1 MASPNRFLDI
11 VHKTSALGL
20 ISVTLGLAYFTG
32 YESVGIVSRRITG
45 QASPAA
51 IEANLAKE
59 KIDAAAA
66 AAATAAAT
74 AAEAAKAKATAAKR
88 WW

>member
-1 MASPNRFLDI
+1 MANPKPLLDI
-11 VHKTSALGL
+11 VHKSAALGL
-20 ISVTLGLAYFTG
+20 FSVTLGLAYFTV

-51 IEANLAKE
+51 IKAAEDILAKE
-59 KIDAAAA
+59 KLANEMAAS
-66 AAATAAAT
+66 
-74 AAEAAKAKATAAKR
+74 AAKAKATAAKR

>member
-1 MASPNRFLDI
+1 MARPNLFLDI
-11 VHKTSALGL
+11 IHKSSALGL

-51 IEANLAKE
+51 IKAAEDNLAKE
-59 KIDAAAA
+59 KLAAAA
-66 AAATAAAT
+66 AAAAA
-74 AAEAAKAKATAAKR
+74 AAEAAKAKAMAAKR